1 MNEVKHVPVVIYN
14 QLRYIEKVI
23 PMIFTINKKKNTTMS
38 EQFEINRKMVET
50 GRIDTHNTQIHDR
63 SRSWLIYR
71 AFWYYR
77 PGGLRVVLGEHAIGV
92 NEGTEQI
99 INVSSIHNV
108 SYALLYTIHN
118 VNFKYCHSLFI
129 T

>member
-1 MNEVKHVPVVIYN
+1 M
-14 QLRYIEKVI
+14 
-23 PMIFTINKKKNTTMS
+23 
-38 EQFEINRKMVET
+38 
-50 GRIDTHNTQIHDR
+50 
-63 SRSWLIYR
+63 
-71 AFWYYR
+71 
-77 PGGLRVVLGEHAIGV
+77 LGEHAIGV
-92 NEGTEQI
+92 DEGTEQI